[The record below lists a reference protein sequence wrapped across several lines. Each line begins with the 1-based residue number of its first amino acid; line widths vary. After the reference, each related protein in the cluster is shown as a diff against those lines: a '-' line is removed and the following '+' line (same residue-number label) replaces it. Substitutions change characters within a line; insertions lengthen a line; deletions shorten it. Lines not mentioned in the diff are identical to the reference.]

1 MKHRLRTW
9 LLVLA
14 GLAAALG
21 GCGGAGQQTPPRD
34 GGGSPRTGHRQT
46 PPSDADA
53 IRRLLARRATALE
66 RGAAD
71 AYTATATGRQVR
83 RDRRALSNAAE
94 LPLESVELR
103 MGEVELAGRR
113 AWARVHASYELRG
126 IAGRFS
132 GPRRIA
138 FVQTAGG
145 WRVRRE
151 SGSRARAPWEVA
163 RFRPHRSRHFLVLA
177 PAGIDPSA
185 AGMLDAL
192 EAGYQRTREI
202 LVSAPLRRRYLVI
215 VTAGPGQ
222 TTALTQSIRGVE
234 ALAALADAEV
244 RERGAARRVS
254 RVSSLRLMVV
264 WPRFRA
270 LDAADRLR
278 VVTHELTHAVLAPDT
293 SGRTPSWLLEG
304 VALYASDDRRVA
316 TAAQLL
322 ADPASSV
329 RRALT
334 LRGLSRPEAIARLDG
349 RGQQAAYAYSSAAA
363 FYVAERYGK
372 GKLLALYD
380 VFNDEKLVGRPG
392 AAVVDRAT
400 RRVLDTSLGRLNR
413 ELRAWIAGG

>member
-1 MKHRLRTW
+1 MRHRLRTW

-14 GLAAALG
+14 GVAAALG
-21 GCGGAGQQTPPRD
+21 GCGSAPQPTAPRETA
-34 GGGSPRTGHRQT
+34 SPRPNQRQA

-53 IRRLLARRATALE
+53 IERLLAQRAAALE
-66 RGAAD
+66 RGAAG

-83 RDRRALSNAAE
+83 RDRHAVRNAAE
-94 LPLESVELR
+94 LPLERVELR
-103 MGEVELAGRR
+103 MSEVELAGRR
-113 AWARVHASYELRG
+113 AWARVHASYELDG

-138 FVQTAGG
+138 LVQTAGG
-145 WRVRRE
+145 WRVRRD

-163 RFRPHRSRHFLVLA
+163 RFEPHRSRHFLVLA

-192 EAGYQRTREI
+192 EAGYERMREI
-202 LVSAPLRRRYLVI
+202 LVRPPLRRRYLVI
-215 VTAGPGQ
+215 VTAGPAQ

-293 SGRTPSWLLEG
+293 SGRTPAWLLEG

-316 TAAQLL
+316 MAAQLL
-322 ADPASSV
+322 ADPASRV

-334 LRGLSRPEAIARLDG
+334 LRGLSRPEAIAQLDG

-392 AAVVDRAT
+392 KAVVDRAT
-400 RRVLDTSLGRLNR
+400 RRVLKTSLARLDG
-413 ELRAWIAGG
+413 ELRRWIAGG